1 MQSLHGDR
9 EQCDREQALDD
20 FKKGR
25 FGPKLGLNK
34 PVLLRLIICRTF
46 SVVLCLCYHR
56 NERIR
61 ALHDCVYPV
70 NLTNIHKRNSK
81 QKMIALKEKNKNG

>member
-1 MQSLHGDR
+1 VQSLHGDR

-25 FGPKLGLNK
+25 FVPKLGLNE

-46 SVVLCLCYHR
+46 SIVLCPFVTIEMKRSELC
-56 NERIR
+56 
-61 ALHDCVYPV
+61 
-70 NLTNIHKRNSK
+70 
-81 QKMIALKEKNKNG
+81 MIVFILLI